1 MFILLYRYLEIMFG
15 KTGLEKRIQDLEE
28 KQATLMRVM
37 GEIKKEV
44 ESLNKA
50 LEDMDSKISFLN
62 VLSANL
68 NNMKYGIEMKLAD
81 SLSSI
86 RSEIKDMLDS
96 YEADYKQIYA
106 DMQVLVQQ
114 YRSPGPQQGSGR
126 GGGQDKEG
134 LDVFTAPQSF
144 PGQVSTG
151 PGDGG
156 AGAGSDPQGAGRGK
170 RSKRK

>member
-1 MFILLYRYLEIMFG
+1 MMFG
-15 KTGLEKRIQDLEE
+15 KTDLENRIQGLEE

-44 ESLNKA
+44 ESLNNA

-81 SLSSI
+81 SLSNI
-86 RSEIKDMLDS
+86 RGEIKDMLDS

-106 DMQVLVQQ
+106 DMQALVQQ
-114 YRSPGPQQGSGR
+114 YLSPGPQQGSGR
-126 GGGQDKEG
+126 DGGQDKVG

-144 PGQVSTG
+144 PGQVSAG